1 MERRISA
8 VTVGEGELLA
18 QPDSHRAGVDQQII
32 VLKELDGTRSF
43 PIVIGINEILAID
56 RRIKGISLPR
66 PMTHDLLEGVIL
78 SLGGEVQKLVIT
90 DIEKHTFYATLH
102 IQVNGDIVQIDSRP
116 SDALALVSGLDVPVF
131 VDENVFLK
139 LQP

>member
-1 MERRISA
+1 MEIP
-8 VTVGEGELLA
+8 VEL
-18 QPDSHRAGVDQQII
+18 SKIIINEEVDQQII

-43 PIVIGINEILAID
+43 PIVIGIYEILAID

-66 PMTHDLLEGVIL
+66 PMTHDLLEGVIQ
-78 SLGGEVQKLVIT
+78 SFGGQIQKLVIT
-90 DIEKHTFYATLH
+90 DIEKHTFYAILH
-102 IQVNGDIVQIDSRP
+102 IQVNGDIIKIDSRP